1 MQGCTDHHDALTF
14 EPDRRDQEHL
24 DQSRERE
31 KSLLAGYSTV
41 QYGSRGGDL
50 RLDEILRDKKLRRLS
65 EK

>member
-14 EPDRRDQEHL
+14 EPGRRDQEHL

-41 QYGSRGGDL
+41 VL
-50 RLDEILRDKKLRRLS
+50 
-65 EK
+65 